1 MSFKKQYPPGGSLS
15 KSTST
20 NPKAPQYYG
29 SIEVDEALIEY
40 LNDRLS
46 RGEERPKL
54 ELSGWK
60 KDGNNGPF
68 ISLAAQVPY
77 KERQGTQKP
86 KASNAPGGYAARG
99 KPSSF
104 RRDSIDDTDDI
115 AF

>member
-77 KERQGTQKP
+77 KERQGQAPKP
-86 KASNAPGGYAARG
+86 KAPGGYASRG
-99 KPSSF
+99 KPSNF

-115 AF
+115 QF